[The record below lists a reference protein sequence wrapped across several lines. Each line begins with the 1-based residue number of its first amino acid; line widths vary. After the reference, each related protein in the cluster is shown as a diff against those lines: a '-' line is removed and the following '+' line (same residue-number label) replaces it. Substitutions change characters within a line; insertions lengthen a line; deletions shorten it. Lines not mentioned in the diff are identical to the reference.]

1 MQGLNNVRKI
11 DGAQDVLPYEAGVVT
26 GVVAQVLVQVKRSV
40 TNRLLDNVT
49 IVLEEQP
56 SLENWTTFF
65 LHEFLRRIVNW
76 PVGVA
81 FEVVGVDV
89 DVPGV
94 SEVGESFGEEGF
106 VQSHGV
112 LVAVDGGQVVP
123 VVLEFLAGHQALAVG
138 VEVGLDVL
146 GQVAEGAAS
155 EGVERYLVELGDAP
169 EVEVSLVHGVEHR
182 GEGVDG
188 AHDGGVE
195 QDDFVEFGER
205 VPSVGVHGGLVCP
218 CVESLVGAHGDV
230 AGVPGE
236 FGASLVGELAVAYD
250 GHLGEVGRQP
260 VEQRGHVVVH
270 HALRVVEEEDAQPVH
285 GPIISKTHTTNH
297 PHKTNSANCIK
308 RLTECY
314 RHGRNIDV

>member
-1 MQGLNNVRKI
+1 M
-11 DGAQDVLPYEAGVVT
+11 
-26 GVVAQVLVQVKRSV
+26 
-40 TNRLLDNVT
+40 
-49 IVLEEQP
+49 
-56 SLENWTTFF
+56 
-65 LHEFLRRIVNW
+65 
-76 PVGVA
+76 
-81 FEVVGVDV
+81 
-89 DVPGV
+89 
-94 SEVGESFGEEGF
+94 
-106 VQSHGV
+106 
-112 LVAVDGGQVVP
+112 
-123 VVLEFLAGHQALAVG
+123 
-138 VEVGLDVL
+138 
-146 GQVAEGAAS
+146 
-155 EGVERYLVELGDAP
+155 
-169 EVEVSLVHGVEHR
+169 
-182 GEGVDG
+182 DG

-308 RLTECY
+308 RDRKSTRLNSSHNVAS
-314 RHGRNIDV
+314 RMPSSA